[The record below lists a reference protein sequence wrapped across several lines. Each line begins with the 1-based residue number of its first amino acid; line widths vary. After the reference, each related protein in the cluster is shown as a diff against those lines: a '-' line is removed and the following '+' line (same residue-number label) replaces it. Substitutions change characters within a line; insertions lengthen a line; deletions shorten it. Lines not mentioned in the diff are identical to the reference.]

1 MENLLL
7 SEKIQI
13 YRSHHESLSTLF
25 VRGKEG
31 RKSFLAAILLEEE
44 SRELKVA
51 PPTKDGRNE
60 RREEEVG
67 KNHDPSGQKE
77 VSR

>member
-1 MENLLL
+1 M
-7 SEKIQI
+7 
-13 YRSHHESLSTLF
+13 
-25 VRGKEG
+25 
-31 RKSFLAAILLEEE
+31 LARIPLEEE

-51 PPTKDGRNE
+51 PPTTDGRNE

-67 KNHDPSGQKE
+67 KNHDLSGQKKE